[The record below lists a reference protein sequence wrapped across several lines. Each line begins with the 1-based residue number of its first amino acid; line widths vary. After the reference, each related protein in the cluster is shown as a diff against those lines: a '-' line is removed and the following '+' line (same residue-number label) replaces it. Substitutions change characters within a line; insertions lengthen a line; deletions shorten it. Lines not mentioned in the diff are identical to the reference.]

1 MLFVSDGCD
10 GRNFH
15 SQELAGITRTEV
27 VSLAIGASPWPM

>member
-1 MLFVSDGCD
+1 MLFVSNGCD

-15 SQELAGITRTEV
+15 SKDLAGITRTEV